1 MQYEFLIV
9 KCNRG
14 DFEGIE
20 LFVDPYFREQ
30 FEIPHPT
37 EHYAKLLQVG
47 VCMTVTEC
55 VCLWIPTSVSSL
67 RFPTPQSITPSCC
80 RWVCV

>member
-55 VCLWIPTSVSSL
+55 VFVDPYLREQFEIPH
-67 RFPTPQSITPSCC
+67 PTEHYAKLLQ
-80 RWVCV
+80 V